1 MQMVNMRIKINPNSL
16 KELGTSIN
24 HAIIENM
31 DHINYLDYYNLQHLI
46 KRFIDKNYQLTTFDP
61 LKPHRSKISIK
72 ININEADS
80 YRTLMLMKSII
91 WENDYLS
98 GLHRDLIGQIDQHIA
113 NIQKL
118 V

>member
-1 MQMVNMRIKINPNSL
+1 MISLRIKINPNSL
-16 KELGTSIN
+16 QPFAGSIAQ
-24 HAIIENM
+24 AIKENM
-31 DHINYLDYYNLQHLI
+31 MEIHYLDYYNLQHLI

-98 GLHRDLIGQIDQHIA
+98 GIHRDLIGQIDQHIG